1 MRLTRLDVI
10 TNIFPSFQWPT
21 CLSATGLTE
30 THRQELS
37 REKLVSKLLF
47 SIQAFTYTCC
57 SEAAEARHL
66 LRDSSSPNDKQSILS
81 KFGVGETMLDGDL
94 LLLPEPN
101 PSVDD
106 GFQPFDG
113 RMGKLRYL
121 GLALM
126 VATSPVAKEVVQL
139 CTSFPVQVAPTD
151 PFDFDEDVKSTI
163 KRAPVAYPIL
173 CGHVLSHTTAAL
185 IAVTGVSV
193 DVSPLSYCLLTAVS
207 TLWKSTTT
215 ASSSRGRE
223 IQR

>member
-81 KFGVGETMLDGDL
+81 KFGVGEMLDGDL

-126 VATSPVAKEVVQL
+126 VATSPIAKEVVQL
-139 CTSFPVQVAPTD
+139 CMSFPVQVAPTD

-193 DVSPLSYCLLTAVS
+193 DVSLLS
-207 TLWKSTTT
+207 
-215 ASSSRGRE
+215 
-223 IQR
+223 